1 MKKCIS
7 ALDCNPIFHFSMSTM
22 NMNSS
27 TSSLN
32 SLSGSR
38 IGRQFRNLQSKSATT
53 HRLVSAWNGLRELVG
68 YSYRGNITPVN
79 SGLPVHTAW
88 SQYDLSLAV
97 GGDARYKYTAI
108 VLLALV
114 DNLIYYSY
122 FLYTICHCI
131 FLSSDT

>member
-1 MKKCIS
+1 
-7 ALDCNPIFHFSMSTM
+7 MSTM

-114 DNLIYYSY
+114 FYIL
-122 FLYTICHCI
+122 F
-131 FLSSDT
+131 

>member
-1 MKKCIS
+1 
-7 ALDCNPIFHFSMSTM
+7 MSTM

-108 VLLALV
+108 VLLRGKISIF
-114 DNLIYYSY
+114 IYYSY

-131 FLSSDT
+131 FSSSDT